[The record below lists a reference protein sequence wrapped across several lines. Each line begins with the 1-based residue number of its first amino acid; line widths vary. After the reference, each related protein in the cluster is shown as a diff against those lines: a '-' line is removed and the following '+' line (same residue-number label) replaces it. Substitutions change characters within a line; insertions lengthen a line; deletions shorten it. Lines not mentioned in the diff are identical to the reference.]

1 MQTGL
6 LLTQEK
12 NLQFLVRHIW
22 NYQCYLMDSVDDFFF
37 SLNIQF
43 YYEKKK
49 FYLQLLYKPLKDCK
63 KRHL

>member
-37 SLNIQF
+37 PLTFSSIM
-43 YYEKKK
+43 KKK
-49 FYLQLLYKPLKDCK
+49 VLSPITLQAI
-63 KRHL
+63 KRL